1 MDQELSIIISVDA
14 CRSLNDFT
22 DPKSGRRFQGRSN
35 VVKFLRIEEAY
46 PDVDWELADQ
56 MDAAEAMQ
64 NQEEV
69 WWAAHQRER
78 HDRVVTEERARQV
91 TLRCGLA

>member
-1 MDQELSIIISVDA
+1 MSRANDA
-14 CRSLNDFT
+14 ADLAAVR
-22 DPKSGRRFQGRSN
+22 
-35 VVKFLRIEEAY
+35 
-46 PDVDWELADQ
+46 ELADQ